1 MKFFEYDLSNFDELD
16 LNDPID
22 IIYESN
28 KNKNVMT
35 ESEYNSTIKNVK
47 EVFEESYN
55 LLKMLEN
62 TQVVKDEDFTESY
75 DLLDEEIEEDEN

>member
-75 DLLDEEIEEDEN
+75 DLLDEEIEEYEN